1 MTTIKLDQDAVNAAR
16 LVDAASTIVALSTIA
31 SSESV
36 AEAVRF
42 LFTRMA
48 SDPCEQSA
56 LRTIARIIQ
65 TLNYEDIEN
74 VRFNLEVNWD
84 NGEEK

>member
-1 MTTIKLDQDAVNAAR
+1 MTTIKLDQDAVNSAR
-16 LVDAASTIVALSTIA
+16 LVDAASTIVALSTVA
-31 SSESV
+31 SVESV

-42 LFTRMA
+42 LFTRTSA
-48 SDPCEQSA
+48 DPCERSA